1 MKMCFCFQTTVV
13 FSKTLDTDCGTAAP
27 TVSATG
33 NQRQHQGLVAFRVRA
48 EEVTALLRIHL
59 QQVTYL
65 RVVLGGAWGKARGK
79 SLFSSVGILAIAGH
93 Q

>member
-1 MKMCFCFQTTVV
+1 M
-13 FSKTLDTDCGTAAP
+13 DCGTAAP

-65 RVVLGGAWGKARGK
+65 RVVLGGAWGKAKGR